1 MIVPDVN
8 LLVYAYNED
17 SPDHDAALN
26 WWREL
31 LGGTDSEGLP
41 WVVST
46 GFVRVIIN
54 PRVVSPSLSAVTA
67 VEHLMDWLGRD
78 HVVPLEPH
86 DDHLAVFRQNI
97 AVSGG
102 GTNLVTDAHIAALA
116 MEYNAVVHSADSDF
130 GRFSGVRWYNPLA

>member
-17 SPDHDAALN
+17 SPDHDAALK

-31 LGGTDSEGLP
+31 LGGTDSVGLP

-46 GFVRVIIN
+46 RFVRVITN
-54 PRVVSPSLSAVTA
+54 PRVVTLSLSPVTA
-67 VEHLMDWLGRD
+67 VEHLMDWFGRD

-86 DDHLAVFRQNI
+86 DDHLTVFRRNI
-97 AVSGG
+97 AVPGDW
-102 GTNLVTDAHIAALA
+102 TNLVTDAHIAALA
-116 MEYNAVVHSADSDF
+116 MEYNAAVHSADSDF